1 MRKILSLLLAS
12 MLCLAACQK
21 AEQPASTTQATD
33 NDLSATSTSAP
44 IDPPTTIPEADPDAI
59 PAPEEGTEINL
70 RYQVNS
76 PLAGTLQG
84 ETQQTVY
91 YGKTVAS
98 RVAAEANPGYRF
110 VGWSDGSDN
119 LIRNHDCPK
128 TDTVYTAIFAY
139 DPMELPMLHLTTDN
153 GRDVVSKTRYIGG
166 TITISNCDGE
176 YALDKLDM
184 EIRGRGNSSWDI
196 MEKKSY
202 RLRLSQ
208 KENLLGLGEGSAKS
222 WVLLAVHADQALLR
236 NHITMEYA
244 RKLGGM
250 AFMPASTAVDL
261 YLNGEYRGV
270 YFLCEQIE
278 VNRHRVN
285 IAEEPESLYTGYFIE
300 MSAYAKEPRF
310 TVGDKRYEI
319 KNDLSVTPELQKQ
332 QIHYIYTEIARCWN
346 AVVWGDEKVVRLL
359 IDVPSVVDAYIVE
372 ELTKNLDAG
381 WDSFYLYRQS
391 GGKLTFGPLWD
402 FDMSSGNVTADKS
415 SVCHLTFEKP
425 QGLYPGNTM
434 AGMDHQQN
442 EWFQLLMKTDWF
454 VELVKIR
461 WQELSPKMAELP
473 DLLLQTGS
481 TYQAA
486 FERNFQKWTIFTWRL
501 TTEADV
507 ILTLDSY
514 EKQLCYLADW
524 YRDRIAWLDLEWGD
538 GEDAEAVEPV

>member
-372 ELTKNLDAG
+372 ELFKNKDDG
-381 WDSFYLYRQS
+381 RDSFYLYFDAS
-391 GGKLTFGPLWD
+391 VEGEKLHFGPIWD
-402 FDMSSGNVTADKS
+402 FDLTGGNTDNGADLYEGLWAGVSEGGTDNPWFIQLMKQEWFRALVQERWNQVKGETVKIPDTIIS
-415 SVCHLTFEKP
+415 KAKANFNSFDRNFEKWP
-425 QGLYPGNTM
+425 TFGDWINQQPPAIRVLKSYTEHYLYY
-434 AGMDHQQN
+434 A
-442 EWFQLLMKTDWF
+442 
-454 VELVKIR
+454 R
-461 WQELSPKMAELP
+461 WMQS
-473 DLLLQTGS
+473 
-481 TYQAA
+481 
-486 FERNFQKWTIFTWRL
+486 
-501 TTEADV
+501 
-507 ILTLDSY
+507 
-514 EKQLCYLADW
+514 
-524 YRDRIAWLDLEWGD
+524 RIAWLDD
-538 GEDAEAVEPV
+538 YYNDDAFVPSGP